1 MNFAHMG
8 PIFLFDVSIVIF
20 FVGASAGELDG
31 LLITEGFEVVVD
43 ELTAVIGI
51 DA

>member
-1 MNFAHMG
+1 MG
-8 PIFLFDVSIVIF
+8 PIFLFDVSVVIL
-20 FVGASAGELDG
+20 FVGAAAGELNG
-31 LLITEGFEVVVD
+31 LLITEGLEVVVD

>member
-1 MNFAHMG
+1 MG
-8 PIFLFDVSIVIF
+8 PIFLFDVSVVIL
-20 FVGASAGELDG
+20 FVGAAAGKLNG